1 MASTG
6 TTREDLILEIL
17 KFTGTILP
25 NGSFDSALDEQQV
38 FDDIADAASVVDG
51 RRVNRPTAPE

>member
-17 KFTGTILP
+17 KFTGTVLP
-25 NGSFDSALDEQQV
+25 NGGFDSALDEQQV

-51 RRVNRPTAPE
+51 RRVDRPTVPE